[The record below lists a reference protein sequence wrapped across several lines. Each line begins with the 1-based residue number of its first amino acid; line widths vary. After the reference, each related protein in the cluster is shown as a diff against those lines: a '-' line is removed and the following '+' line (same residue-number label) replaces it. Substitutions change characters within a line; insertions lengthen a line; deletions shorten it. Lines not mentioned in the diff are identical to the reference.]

1 MAEKLTERQK
11 RFVDAFMHDAN
22 ATSAAKSAGY
32 SDASAHV
39 RGHELRK
46 HPIVAAEI
54 ARRGDQKRKKFELNA
69 ESVIET
75 LSGLVSFDIASLYD
89 KSGKLLNVHE
99 MPIEARN
106 AIASIDG
113 DKVKLISRLGS
124 LELSSKLLGMVKE
137 QQTQQQAVQII
148 ISAPTTQLD
157 VAVERKQLL
166 PEWE

>member
-1 MAEKLTERQK
+1 MPEKLTERQK
-11 RFVDAFMHDAN
+11 RFVDAFMKDAN

-39 RGHELRK
+39 RGCELRK
-46 HPIVAAEI
+46 HPLVAAEI
-54 ARRGDQKRKKFELNA
+54 DRRRDANRKKNELNS
-69 ESVIET
+69 ELVIDT
-75 LSGLVSFDIASLYD
+75 LRGLVSFDIASLYD

-124 LELSSKLLGMVKE
+124 VELAAKILQLVKQE
-137 QQTQQQAVQII
+137 QTQHTAVQIV
-148 ISAPTTQLD
+148 ISAPPELPK
-157 VAVERKQLL
+157 VAPNVGQLL
-166 PEWE
+166 PEWD

>member
-89 KSGKLLNVHE
+89 KSGKLLNIHE

-124 LELSSKLLGMVKE
+124 VELAAKILQLVKQE
-137 QQTQQQAVQII
+137 QTQQTAVQITI
-148 ISAPTTQLD
+148 AAPPELPKPD
-157 VAVERKQLL
+157 PNRPQLL
-166 PEWE
+166 PEW